1 MTGADSGILI
11 RLPLGPAVA
20 APGRN
25 HTQLLDIPMPQP
37 MQHAQTAWTPDS
49 WRQRSAAQLPSYDDT
64 PALAEVEERLAHSL
78 PLVFAGETRT
88 LRQQLAEV
96 AAGRAFL
103 LQGGDCAESFADFNE
118 RAITDTFRVL
128 LQMAV
133 VLTFAAACP
142 VVKIG
147 RMAGQYAKPRSAPTE
162 TRAGITL
169 PSYRGDIINDLD
181 FTPDARRPDP
191 RRQLRAYAQSAATLN
206 LLRALA
212 QGGFADLHRVQQ
224 WNLDFLRASPQGE
237 RYRDIANRIS
247 ETLAFMRACG
257 LDAAADAQIRQVRF
271 YTSHEALLLGYE
283 QALTRR
289 EAQSGEWYDG
299 SAHFLWIGE
308 RTRQVDGAHVEFMR
322 GIANPIGLKL
332 GPSTDPDTLLQLLDR
347 LNPDDQPGRLTLIS
361 RMGADKIATALPP
374 LIRAVQREGRQVIWS
389 CDPMHGNT
397 REAST
402 GYKTRPFSRILDEV
416 RHFFAIHRAEGSI
429 PGGMHFELT
438 GQDVTECLGGA
449 QAITEQGLA
458 DRYHTQCDPRLNAS
472 QSLELAFLIAETLK
486 DYRQAT
492 QADLETGAGAQA

>member
-1 MTGADSGILI
+1 MSQY
-11 RLPLGPAVA
+11 P
-20 APGRN
+20 
-25 HTQLLDIPMPQP
+25 
-37 MQHAQTAWTPDS
+37 QHAQSFWTPDG
-49 WRQRSAAQLPSYDDT
+49 WRQRPAAQLPVYDD
-64 PALAEVEERLAHSL
+64 PLALSEVEERLAHSL
-78 PLVFAGETRT
+78 PLVFAGEIRT

-118 RAITDTFRVL
+118 HAVTDTFRVL

-142 VVKIG
+142 VVKVG
-147 RMAGQYAKPRSAPTE
+147 RMAGQFAKPRSAPTE
-162 TRAGITL
+162 TRAGATL
-169 PSYRGDIINDLD
+169 PSYRGDVVNGLD

-191 RRQLRAYAQSAATLN
+191 RRQLRAYSQSAATLN

-224 WNLDFLRASPQGE
+224 WNLDFLRASPQGA
-237 RYRDIANRIS
+237 RYRDLANRIS
-247 ETLAFMRACG
+247 ETLAFIRACG
-257 LDAAADAQIRQVRF
+257 LDAATDPQVRQVQF

-289 EAQSGEWYDG
+289 EPATDDWYDG

-308 RTRQVDGAHVEFMR
+308 RTRQLDGAHVEFAR

-332 GPSTDPDTLLQLLDR
+332 GPTMDPDTLLRLLDT
-347 LNPDDQPGRLTLIS
+347 LNPDDRPGRLTLIS
-361 RMGADKIATALPP
+361 RMGAAKIETALPP
-374 LIRAVQREGRQVIWS
+374 LIRAVQREGRQVVWS

-397 REAST
+397 LEAST
-402 GYKTRPFSRILDEV
+402 GYKTRPFARILDEV
-416 RHFFAIHRAEGSI
+416 RGFFAVHRAEGSI

-486 DYRQAT
+486 DYRRALRGDVDAT
-492 QADLETGAGAQA
+492 EEDSTP

>member
-1 MTGADSGILI
+1 MPVYDG
-11 RLPLGPAVA
+11 LP
-20 APGRN
+20 
-25 HTQLLDIPMPQP
+25 T
-37 MQHAQTAWTPDS
+37 
-49 WRQRSAAQLPSYDDT
+49 
-64 PALAEVEERLAHSL
+64 LAEVEERLAASL
-78 PLVFAGETRT
+78 PLVFAGEIRT
-88 LRQQLAEV
+88 LRQHLAEV

-133 VLTFAAACP
+133 ILTFAAACP
-142 VVKIG
+142 VVKVG
-147 RMAGQYAKPRSAPTE
+147 RMAGQFAKPRSSSTE
-162 TRAGITL
+162 TRNGTTL
-169 PSYRGDIINDLD
+169 PSYRGDIVNDLD
-181 FTPDARRPDP
+181 FTAEARHPDP

-224 WNLDFLRASPQGE
+224 WNFDFLRASPQGA
-237 RYRDIANRIS
+237 RYRDLASRIS

-257 LDAAADAQIRQVRF
+257 LDAVADPQVRQVNF

-283 QALTRR
+283 QALTRCDP
-289 EAQSGEWYDG
+289 QTGEWYDG

-308 RTRQVDGAHVEFMR
+308 RTRQVDGAHVEFLR

-332 GPSTDPDTLLQLLDR
+332 GPTAAPDTLLRLLDA

-374 LIRAVQREGRQVIWS
+374 LIRVVQREGRCVIWS

-397 REAST
+397 LETST
-402 GYKTRPFSRILDEV
+402 GYKTRPFTRILDEV
-416 RHFFAIHRAEGSI
+416 RQFFAIHRAEGSI
-429 PGGMHFELT
+429 PGGVHFELT

-458 DRYHTQCDPRLNAS
+458 VRYHTLCDPRLNAS

-486 DYRQAT
+486 DYRR
-492 QADLETGAGAQA
+492 EPGANASASEGNSDS

>member
-1 MTGADSGILI
+1 MSQY
-11 RLPLGPAVA
+11 P
-20 APGRN
+20 
-25 HTQLLDIPMPQP
+25 
-37 MQHAQTAWTPDS
+37 QHAQSFWTPDG
-49 WRQRSAAQLPSYDDT
+49 WRQRPAAQLPVYDD
-64 PALAEVEERLAHSL
+64 PLALSEVEERLAHSL
-78 PLVFAGETRT
+78 PLVFAGEIRT

-118 RAITDTFRVL
+118 HAVTDTFRVL

-142 VVKIG
+142 VVKVG
-147 RMAGQYAKPRSAPTE
+147 RMAGQFAKPRSAPTE
-162 TRAGITL
+162 TRAGATL
-169 PSYRGDIINDLD
+169 PSYRGDVVNGLD

-191 RRQLRAYAQSAATLN
+191 RRQLRAYSQSAATLN

-224 WNLDFLRASPQGE
+224 WNLDFLRASPQGA
-237 RYRDIANRIS
+237 RYRDLANRIS
-247 ETLAFMRACG
+247 ETLAFIRACG
-257 LDAAADAQIRQVRF
+257 LDAATDPQVRQVQF

-289 EAQSGEWYDG
+289 EPATGDWYDG

-308 RTRQVDGAHVEFMR
+308 RTRQLDGAHVEFAR

-332 GPSTDPDTLLQLLDR
+332 GPTMDPDTLLRLLDI
-347 LNPDDQPGRLTLIS
+347 LNPDDRPGRLTLIS
-361 RMGADKIATALPP
+361 RMGAAKIETALPP
-374 LIRAVQREGRQVIWS
+374 LIRAVQHEGRQVVWS

-397 REAST
+397 FEAST
-402 GYKTRPFSRILDEV
+402 GYKTRPFARILDEV
-416 RHFFAIHRAEGSI
+416 RGFFAVHRAEGSI

-449 QAITEQGLA
+449 QAITEQRLA

-486 DYRQAT
+486 DYRRAMRGDVDAT
-492 QADLETGAGAQA
+492 EEDSTP

>member
-1 MTGADSGILI
+1 MS
-11 RLPLGPAVA
+11 
-20 APGRN
+20 
-25 HTQLLDIPMPQP
+25 QPMPHP
-37 MQHAQTAWTPDS
+37 QTPWTPTS
-49 WRQRSAAQLPSYDDT
+49 WRQRPAAQMPVYDDLPT
-64 PALAEVEERLAHSL
+64 LAEVEERLAASL
-78 PLVFAGETRT
+78 PLVFAGEIRT
-88 LRQQLAEV
+88 LRQHLAEV

-133 VLTFAAACP
+133 ILTFAAACP
-142 VVKIG
+142 VVKVG
-147 RMAGQYAKPRSAPTE
+147 RMAGQFAKPRSSSTE
-162 TRAGITL
+162 TRNGTTL
-169 PSYRGDIINDLD
+169 PSYRGDIVNDLD
-181 FTPDARRPDP
+181 FTAEARHPDP

-224 WNLDFLRASPQGE
+224 WNFDFLRASPQGA
-237 RYRDIANRIS
+237 RYRDLASRIS

-257 LDAAADAQIRQVRF
+257 LDAVADPQVRQVNF

-283 QALTRR
+283 QALTRCDP
-289 EAQSGEWYDG
+289 QTGEWYDG

-308 RTRQVDGAHVEFMR
+308 RTRQVDGAHVEFLR

-332 GPSTDPDTLLQLLDR
+332 GPTAAPDTLLRLLDA

-374 LIRAVQREGRQVIWS
+374 LIRVVQREGRCVIWS

-397 REAST
+397 LETST
-402 GYKTRPFSRILDEV
+402 GYKTRPFTRILDEV
-416 RHFFAIHRAEGSI
+416 RQFFAIHRAEGSI
-429 PGGMHFELT
+429 PGGVHFELT

-458 DRYHTQCDPRLNAS
+458 VRYHTLCDPRLNAS

-486 DYRQAT
+486 DYRR
-492 QADLETGAGAQA
+492 ERGANASASEGNSDS

>member
-1 MTGADSGILI
+1 M
-11 RLPLGPAVA
+11 
-20 APGRN
+20 
-25 HTQLLDIPMPQP
+25 
-37 MQHAQTAWTPDS
+37 
-49 WRQRSAAQLPSYDDT
+49 QLPAYDDLSV
-64 PALAEVEERLAHSL
+64 LAEVEERLAHSL
-78 PLVFAGETRT
+78 PLVFTGEIRT

-118 RAITDTFRVL
+118 HAITDTFRVL

-142 VVKIG
+142 VVKVG
-147 RMAGQYAKPRSAPTE
+147 RMAGQFAKPRSSPIE
-162 TRAGITL
+162 TRAGVTL
-169 PSYRGDIINDLD
+169 PSYRGDIVNDFD
-181 FTPDARRPDP
+181 FTSSARRPDP

-224 WNLDFLRASPQGE
+224 WNLETLRANPQGD
-237 RYRDIANRIS
+237 RYRDLAGRIS
-247 ETLAFMRACG
+247 ETLAFMRACR
-257 LDAAADAQIRQVRF
+257 LDAATDHQVRQVQF

-289 EAQSGEWYDG
+289 DSSTGDWYDG

-308 RTRQVDGAHVEFMR
+308 RTRQLDGAHLEFAR
-322 GIANPIGLKL
+322 GIANPIGVKL
-332 GPSTDPDTLLQLLDR
+332 GPTTAPDTLLQILDA
-347 LNPDDQPGRLTLIS
+347 LNPDNQPGRLTLIS
-361 RMGADKIATALPP
+361 RMGATKIEHALPP
-374 LIRAVQREGRQVIWS
+374 LIRVVQREGRQVIWS

-397 REAST
+397 RETST
-402 GYKTRPFSRILDEV
+402 GYKTRPFSSILDEV

-438 GQDVTECLGGA
+438 GQDVTECVGGA

-486 DYRQAT
+486 DYRQAM
-492 QADLETGAGAQA
+492 QADSDATNRDSER

>member
-1 MTGADSGILI
+1 
-11 RLPLGPAVA
+11 
-20 APGRN
+20 
-25 HTQLLDIPMPQP
+25 MPQFT
-37 MQHAQTAWTPDS
+37 QHVPAPWTPTS
-49 WRQRSAAQLPSYDDT
+49 WRDKPAAQLPAYDDV
-64 PALAEVEERLAHSL
+64 PALAATEERLANSL
-78 PLVFAGETRT
+78 PLVFAGETRA
-88 LRQQLAEV
+88 LRQQLADV

-118 RAITDTFRVL
+118 RAVTDTFRVL

-142 VVKIG
+142 VVKVG
-147 RMAGQYAKPRSAPTE
+147 RMAGQFAKPRSSPTE
-162 TRAGITL
+162 TRAGATL
-169 PSYRGDIINDLD
+169 PSYRGDIVNDLD

-191 RRQLRAYAQSAATLN
+191 RRQLRAYSQSAATLN

-224 WNLDFLRASPQGE
+224 WNLDFLHASPQGA
-237 RYRDIANRIS
+237 RYLDLASRIS
-247 ETLAFMRACG
+247 ETLAFIRACG
-257 LDAAADAQIRQVRF
+257 LDAATDPQVRQVRF

-289 EAQSGEWYDG
+289 EPATGDWYDG

-308 RTRQVDGAHVEFMR
+308 RTRQLDGAHVEFAR
-322 GIANPIGLKL
+322 GIANPIGVKL
-332 GPSTDPDTLLQLLDR
+332 GPTMDPDTLLRLLDA

-361 RMGADKIATALPP
+361 RMGADKIEIALPP
-374 LIRAVQREGRQVIWS
+374 LIRAVRREGRQVAWS

-397 REAST
+397 FEAST
-402 GYKTRPFSRILDEV
+402 GYKTRPFARILDEV
-416 RHFFAIHRAEGSI
+416 RGFFAVHRAEGTI

-472 QSLELAFLIAETLK
+472 QSLELAFLIAEMLK
-486 DYRQAT
+486 DYRRA
-492 QADLETGAGAQA
+492 TGAEAEATSEDPL

>member
-1 MTGADSGILI
+1 LI
-11 RLPLGPAVA
+11 PTIPNGLPS
-20 APGRN
+20 
-25 HTQLLDIPMPQP
+25 
-37 MQHAQTAWTPDS
+37 WTPAS
-49 WRQRSAAQLPSYDDT
+49 WRQHAATQLPEYADAQ
-64 PALAEVEERLAHSL
+64 ALAEVERRLAHSL
-78 PLVFAGETRT
+78 PLVFAGEMET

-103 LQGGDCAESFADFNE
+103 LQGGDCAESFADHSE
-118 RAITDTFRVL
+118 AAITDTFRVL

-133 VLTFAAACP
+133 TLTFAAACP

-147 RMAGQYAKPRSAPTE
+147 RLAGQFAKPRSAATE
-162 TRAGITL
+162 TRNSVTL
-169 PSYRGDIINDLD
+169 PSYRGDIINALD
-181 FTPDARRPDP
+181 FTPEARCPDP
-191 RRQLRAYAQSAATLN
+191 RRQLRAYSQSAATLN

-224 WNLDFLRASPQGE
+224 WNLDFLRASPLST
-237 RYRDIANRIS
+237 RYQDLADRIS

-257 LDAAADAQIRQVRF
+257 LDAVTDPQVRQVSF
-271 YTSHEALLLGYE
+271 YTAHEALLLGYE

-289 EAQSGEWYDG
+289 DPHTGDWYDG

-308 RTRQVDGAHVEFMR
+308 RTRHLDGAHVEFMR
-322 GIANPIGLKL
+322 GIANPIGLKV
-332 GPSTDPDTLLQLLDR
+332 GPTVDPATLLRLVDR
-347 LNPDDQPGRLTLIS
+347 LNPTNQPGRLTLIS
-361 RMGADKIATALPP
+361 RMGADRIETALPP
-374 LIRAVQREGRQVIWS
+374 LIRAVQREGRVVIWA

-397 REAST
+397 QETDT
-402 GYKTRPFSRILDEV
+402 GYKTRPFSRILAEV
-416 RHFFAIHRAEGSI
+416 QHFFAIHRAEGSF

-486 DYRQAT
+486 DHRRESSALRVLPPGESVR
-492 QADLETGAGAQA
+492 AAE

>member
-1 MTGADSGILI
+1 
-11 RLPLGPAVA
+11 
-20 APGRN
+20 
-25 HTQLLDIPMPQP
+25 MPQLP
-37 MQHAQTAWTPDS
+37 PSPKDPWSPAS
-49 WRQRSAAQLPSYDDT
+49 WRRRPAAQLPVYDDP
-64 PALAEVEERLAHSL
+64 PALAEVEERLATSP
-78 PLVFAGETRT
+78 PLVFAGEVRA
-88 LRQQLAEV
+88 LRQQLADV

-133 VLTFAAACP
+133 ILTFAAACP
-142 VVKIG
+142 VVKVG
-147 RMAGQYAKPRSAPTE
+147 RMAGQFAKPRSSPTE
-162 TRAGITL
+162 TRDGVTL
-169 PSYRGDIINDLD
+169 PSYRGDIINDFE
-181 FTPDARRPDP
+181 FTTAARRPDP
-191 RRQLRAYAQSAATLN
+191 RRQLRAYSQSAATLN

-224 WNLDFLRASPQGE
+224 WNLDFLRASPQGA
-237 RYRDIANRIS
+237 RYRDLASRIS

-257 LDAAADAQIRQVRF
+257 LDAVADPQVRQVRL

-289 EAQSGEWYDG
+289 EPGTGDWYDG

-308 RTRQVDGAHVEFMR
+308 RTRQPDGAHVEFMR

-332 GPSTDPDTLLQLLDR
+332 GPTADPDTVLRLLDA
-347 LNPDDQPGRLTLIS
+347 LNPNDRPGRLTLIS
-361 RMGADKIATALPP
+361 RMGADRIATVLPP
-374 LIRAVQREGRQVIWS
+374 LIRAVQHEGRQVVWC

-397 REAST
+397 VESRT
-402 GYKTRPFSRILDEV
+402 GYKTRPFARILDEV
-416 RHFFAIHRAEGSI
+416 RSFFAILRAEGGI

-458 DRYHTQCDPRLNAS
+458 DRYHTLCDPRLNAS

-486 DYRQAT
+486 DYRRA
-492 QADLETGAGAQA
+492 TGANADVDGDSEP

>member
-1 MTGADSGILI
+1 MSQHPQSIQ
-11 RLPLGPAVA
+11 
-20 APGRN
+20 AP
-25 HTQLLDIPMPQP
+25 
-37 MQHAQTAWTPDS
+37 WTPDS
-49 WRQRSAAQLPSYDDT
+49 WRRRPAAQLPDYDDA
-64 PALAEVEERLAHSL
+64 PALAAVEERLAASL
-78 PLVFAGETRT
+78 PLVFAGEVRA

-133 VLTFAAACP
+133 ILTFAAACP
-142 VVKIG
+142 VVKVG
-147 RMAGQYAKPRSAPTE
+147 RMAGQFAKPRSAPTE
-162 TRAGITL
+162 TRAGVTL
-169 PSYRGDIINDLD
+169 SSYRGDIVNDLD

-237 RYRDIANRIS
+237 RYRDLANRIS

-257 LDAAADAQIRQVRF
+257 LDAATDPQIRQVRF

-289 EAQSGEWYDG
+289 EPQTGDWYDG

-308 RTRQVDGAHVEFMR
+308 RTRQLNGAHVEFAR

-332 GPSTDPDTLLQLLDR
+332 GPTMDSDTLLRLLDV

-361 RMGADKIATALPP
+361 RMGADRIETVLPP
-374 LIRAVQREGRQVIWS
+374 LIRAVRREGRQVVWS

-397 REAST
+397 FEAST
-402 GYKTRPFSRILDEV
+402 GYKTRPFARILDEV
-416 RHFFAIHRAEGSI
+416 RGFFAIHRAEGSI

-486 DYRQAT
+486 DYRRAT
-492 QADLETGAGAQA
+492 RGDVDASDENREP

>member
-1 MTGADSGILI
+1 
-11 RLPLGPAVA
+11 
-20 APGRN
+20 
-25 HTQLLDIPMPQP
+25 MPQS
-37 MQHAQTAWTPDS
+37 MQHAQAPWTPTG
-49 WRQRSAAQLPSYDDT
+49 WRDKPAAQLPVFDDL
-64 PALAEVEERLAHSL
+64 PALAAVEERLAASL
-78 PLVFAGETRT
+78 PLVFAGEVRA

-103 LQGGDCAESFADFNE
+103 LQGGDCAESFADFGE
-118 RAITDTFRVL
+118 RTVTDTFRVL

-142 VVKIG
+142 VVKVG
-147 RMAGQYAKPRSAPTE
+147 RMAGQFAKPRSSPNE
-162 TRAGITL
+162 TRAGATL
-169 PSYRGDIINDLD
+169 PSYRGDIVNDLD
-181 FTPDARRPDP
+181 FTPEARRADP
-191 RRQLRAYAQSAATLN
+191 RRQLRAYSQSAATLN

-224 WNLDFLRASPQGE
+224 WNLDFLRASPQGA
-237 RYRDIANRIS
+237 RYRDLANRIS
-247 ETLAFMRACG
+247 ETLDFIRACG
-257 LDAAADAQIRQVRF
+257 LDAATDPQVRQVQF

-289 EAQSGEWYDG
+289 EPATGDWYDG

-308 RTRQVDGAHVEFMR
+308 RTRQLDGAHVEFAR

-332 GPSTDPDTLLQLLDR
+332 GPTTDPDTLLRLLDT
-347 LNPDDQPGRLTLIS
+347 LNPDDQSGRLTLIS
-361 RMGADKIATALPP
+361 RMGADRIEIALPP
-374 LIRAVQREGRQVIWS
+374 LIRAVRREGRQVVWS

-397 REAST
+397 FEAST
-402 GYKTRPFSRILDEV
+402 GYKTRPFARILDEV
-416 RHFFAIHRAEGSI
+416 RGFFAVHRAEGTI

-458 DRYHTQCDPRLNAS
+458 DRYHTRCDPRLNAS

-486 DYRQAT
+486 DYRRAPRGD
-492 QADLETGAGAQA
+492 AEANDEDGEP

>member
-1 MTGADSGILI
+1 MPSPKDPWS
-11 RLPLGPAVA
+11 PA
-20 APGRN
+20 
-25 HTQLLDIPMPQP
+25 
-37 MQHAQTAWTPDS
+37 S
-49 WRQRSAAQLPSYDDT
+49 WRRRPAAQLPVYDDQL
-64 PALAEVEERLAHSL
+64 ALAQVEERLATSP
-78 PLVFAGETRT
+78 PLVFAGEVRA
-88 LRQQLAEV
+88 LRQHLAEV

-133 VLTFAAACP
+133 ILTFAAACP
-142 VVKIG
+142 VVKVG
-147 RMAGQYAKPRSAPTE
+147 RMAGQFAKPRSSPTE
-162 TRAGITL
+162 TRNGATL
-169 PSYRGDIINDLD
+169 PSYRGDIVNGLD
-181 FTPDARRPDP
+181 FTAAARRPDP
-191 RRQLRAYAQSAATLN
+191 HRQLRAYSQSAATLN

-212 QGGFADLHRVQQ
+212 QGGFADLHRMQQ
-224 WNLDFLRASPQGE
+224 WNLDFLCASSQST
-237 RYRDIANRIS
+237 RYRDLAGRIS

-257 LDAAADAQIRQVRF
+257 LDAVADTQVRQVQF

-289 EAQSGEWYDG
+289 EPGTDEWYDG

-308 RTRQVDGAHVEFMR
+308 RTRQPDGAHVDFMR
-322 GIANPIGLKL
+322 GVANPIGLKL
-332 GPSTDPDTLLQLLDR
+332 GPTADPDTVLRLLDL
-347 LNPDDQPGRLTLIS
+347 LNPDDRPGRLTLIS
-361 RMGADKIATALPP
+361 RMGADQIETALPP
-374 LIRAVQREGRQVIWS
+374 LIRAVRREGRQVVWC

-397 REAST
+397 VESRT
-402 GYKTRPFSRILDEV
+402 GYKTRPFARILDEV
-416 RHFFAIHRAEGSI
+416 RRFFAIHRAEGSY
-429 PGGMHFELT
+429 PGGVHFELT

-492 QADLETGAGAQA
+492 GANAEVAGDGEP

>member
-1 MTGADSGILI
+1 MS
-11 RLPLGPAVA
+11 
-20 APGRN
+20 
-25 HTQLLDIPMPQP
+25 QPMPHP
-37 MQHAQTAWTPDS
+37 QTPWTPTS
-49 WRQRSAAQLPSYDDT
+49 WRQRPAAQMPVYDDLPT
-64 PALAEVEERLAHSL
+64 LAEVEERLTTSL
-78 PLVFAGETRT
+78 PLVFAGEIRT
-88 LRQQLAEV
+88 LRQHLAEV

-133 VLTFAAACP
+133 ILTFAAACP
-142 VVKIG
+142 VVKVG
-147 RMAGQYAKPRSAPTE
+147 RMAGQFAKPRSSSTE
-162 TRAGITL
+162 TRNGTTL
-169 PSYRGDIINDLD
+169 PSYRGDIVNDLD
-181 FTPDARRPDP
+181 FTAEARHPDP

-224 WNLDFLRASPQGE
+224 WNFDFLRASPQGA
-237 RYRDIANRIS
+237 RYRDLASRIS

-257 LDAAADAQIRQVRF
+257 LDAVADPQVRQVNF

-283 QALTRR
+283 QALTRCDP
-289 EAQSGEWYDG
+289 QTGEWYDG

-308 RTRQVDGAHVEFMR
+308 RTRQVDGAHVEFLR

-332 GPSTDPDTLLQLLDR
+332 GPTAAPDTLLRLLDA

-374 LIRAVQREGRQVIWS
+374 LIRVVQREGRCVIWS

-397 REAST
+397 LETST
-402 GYKTRPFSRILDEV
+402 GYKTRPLTRILDEV
-416 RHFFAIHRAEGSI
+416 RQFFAIHRAEGSI
-429 PGGMHFELT
+429 PGGVHFELT

-458 DRYHTQCDPRLNAS
+458 VRYHTLCDPRLNAS

-486 DYRQAT
+486 DYRR
-492 QADLETGAGAQA
+492 EPGANASASEGNSDS